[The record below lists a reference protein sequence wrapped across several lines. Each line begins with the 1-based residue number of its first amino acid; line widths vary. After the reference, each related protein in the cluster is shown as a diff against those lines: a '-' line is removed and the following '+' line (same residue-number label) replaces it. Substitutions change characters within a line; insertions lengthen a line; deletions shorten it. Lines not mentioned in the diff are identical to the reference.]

1 MSLSKPS
8 TEVETKDDRFV
19 STINGNIVHVTVNNF
34 ITTDKKPQNTPSK
47 IYNTRP
53 FSSDGKD
60 KEKRGYHPTSK
71 IHPSD
76 SNTST
81 NFKNPYESKL
91 SGKLTSSIASRRKKD
106 EPKAL
111 MMIYDRPISAKVNDD
126 KKKGVKPGHLGEKLG
141 HHGNDLMV
149 TNFSKKRYPSSN
161 ARDDPY
167 KWK

>member
-1 MSLSKPS
+1 
-8 TEVETKDDRFV
+8 V

-34 ITTDKKPQNTPSK
+34 ITTDKKPQPGPSK

-60 KEKRGYHPTSK
+60 RERRGYNNPATK

-91 SGKLTSSIASRRKKD
+91 SNKIGMGSHIGGRRKRD
-106 EPKAL
+106 EPRNL
-111 MMIYDRPISAKVNDD
+111 MMIYDRPISAKVNEE
-126 KKKGVKPGHLGEKLG
+126 KRKIGKPGSHIADKFGQS
-141 HHGNDLMV
+141 NDMMIG
-149 TNFSKKRYPSSN
+149 NFSKKRYPSSN
-161 ARDDPY
+161 ARDDPF